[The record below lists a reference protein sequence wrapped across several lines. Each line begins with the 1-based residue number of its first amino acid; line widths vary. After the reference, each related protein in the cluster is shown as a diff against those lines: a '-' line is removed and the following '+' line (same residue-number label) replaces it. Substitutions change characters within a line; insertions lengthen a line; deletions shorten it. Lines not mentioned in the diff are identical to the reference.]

1 MTELANNPYSAP
13 EASLDRP
20 QESQN
25 LAGLKRFSTWGVL
38 GLCII
43 TLGIYSLYWLYS
55 RTNQINN
62 LTDNKIGNNFVIV
75 ASILYIASTVVAYLP
90 FFGVLNSTLIM
101 VSPFVSIGSMVIF
114 YVWIYKLRNRLNQV
128 TNSAGQVTWCGPI
141 LTFFLTIFYLNYK
154 INQNIDIQNAKN
166 S

>member
-13 EASLDRP
+13 EATLDRP
-20 QESQN
+20 QESQA
-25 LAGLKRFSTWGVL
+25 LAGFKRFTTWGVV

-62 LTDNKIGNNFVIV
+62 LTDNKIGKTFVLV
-75 ASILYIASTVVAYLP
+75 TTVLYLASTVISYLP
-90 FFGVLNSTLIM
+90 FVGVINTTLLM
-101 VSPFVSIGSMVIF
+101 ASPFVSFAAMVL
-114 YVWIYKLRNRLNQV
+114 YVVWAFKIRNRLNQV
-128 TNSAGQVTWCGPI
+128 TNSAGQITWCGPI
-141 LTFFLTIFYLNYK
+141 LTFFFTIFYLNYK